1 MVKIQVNKL
10 HTLTGHNDCIY
21 ALAEA
26 PDPRYF
32 FTGSGDGMVVLW
44 DLDDPKDGK
53 LIAKVNHS
61 VYALEVDPKRNQLIV
76 GHNFEGIHVIDL
88 VDQKE
93 LWSLNI
99 TNQSIFDIK
108 VAGNNIFVGTADGM
122 IIVIDTETRAVK
134 RHLKI
139 SDKSV
144 RVLALHPSGTKI
156 AAGLSDHSIKVF
168 DLNTLEP
175 IHNLISH
182 SNSVFALG
190 YDPNSSMLISGGR
203 DATLKIWDS
212 VDYSLKQSIVAH
224 LYAINY
230 LAFREDGRYF
240 VTCSM
245 DKSIKVW
252 DAESFKLLKVI
263 DKARYAGHGTSI
275 NKVAWSRY
283 NQNIISISDDRKIS
297 IWNLEF

>member
-44 DLDDPKDGK
+44 DLEDPKDGK

-61 VYALEVDPKRNQLIV
+61 VYALEVNRQKNELII

-108 VAGNNIFVGTADGM
+108 VSGNNIFVGTGDGM

-139 SDKSV
+139 SEKSV
-144 RVLALHPSGTKI
+144 RVLALNPAGTKI
-156 AAGLSDHSIKVF
+156 SAGLSDHSIKVF
-168 DLNTLEP
+168 DLKTLEP
-175 IHNLISH
+175 IHNLNSH

-190 YDPNSSMLISGGR
+190 YDPNTSVLISGGR
-203 DATLKIWDS
+203 DASLKIWDAA
-212 VDYSLKQSIVAH
+212 DYTLKQTIIAH

-252 DAESFKLLKVI
+252 DAESYKLLKVI

>member
-44 DLDDPKDGK
+44 DLEDPKDGK

-61 VYALEVDPKRNQLIV
+61 VYALEVDRNRNQLII

-88 VDQKE
+88 LDQKE
-93 LWSLNI
+93 IWSLNI

-108 VAGNNIFVGTADGM
+108 VAGNHIFVGTADGM
-122 IIVIDTETRAVK
+122 VIVIDTETRAVK
-134 RHLKI
+134 KHLKI
-139 SDKSV
+139 SEKSV
-144 RVLALHPSGTKI
+144 RVLAINPSGTKI

-168 DLNTLEP
+168 DLHSLEP
-175 IHNLISH
+175 VQNLISH
-182 SNSVFALG
+182 SNSVFALAF
-190 YDPNSSMLISGGR
+190 DPNNSVLISGGR
-203 DATLKIWDS
+203 DASLKIWDTGN
-212 VDYSLKQSIVAH
+212 YELKQTIIAH

-230 LAFREDGRYF
+230 LSFREDGRYF

-245 DKSIKVW
+245 DKSIKIW
-252 DAESFKLLKVI
+252 DAESYKLLKVI

-297 IWNLEF
+297 IWNLEY